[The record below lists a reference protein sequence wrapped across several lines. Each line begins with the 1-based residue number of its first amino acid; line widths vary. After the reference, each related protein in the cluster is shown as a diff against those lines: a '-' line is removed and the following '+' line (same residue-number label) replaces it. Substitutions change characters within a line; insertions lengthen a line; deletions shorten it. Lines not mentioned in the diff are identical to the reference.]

1 MNKKVLTE
9 KTNNLTVAERELGV
23 KFLQRQLVQRDAAES
38 SSFTVPLNERLL
50 GIAVAGFTVRTP
62 L

>member
-9 KTNNLTVAERELGV
+9 KANNLTVAEREARV
-23 KFLQRQLVQRDAAES
+23 KLFQRQLVQRDVAES

-50 GIAVAGFTVRTP
+50 GIAVAGFTVLIP

>member
-9 KTNNLTVAERELGV
+9 KTNNLTVAEREPRVQL
-23 KFLQRQLVQRDAAES
+23 LQRQLVQRDAAES
-38 SSFTVPLNERLL
+38 SSFMVPLNKKLL
-50 GIAVAGFTVRTP
+50 GIAVAGFTVLTP

>member
-9 KTNNLTVAERELGV
+9 KANNLTVAEREARV
-23 KFLQRQLVQRDAAES
+23 KLFQRQLVQRDTAES

-50 GIAVAGFTVRTP
+50 GIAVAGFTVLTP